1 MSIRRISKETF
12 LIITLKV
19 QNHLRVI
26 PKADSERAS
35 HSPSFWVSFFECV
48 SNIVFPLSSYAA
60 ATPSYVFND

>member
-1 MSIRRISKETF
+1 MSIRRIPKKTF

-19 QNHLRVI
+19 QNHLRVL

-35 HSPSFWVSFFECV
+35 HSPSFWVCFLECV
-48 SNIVFPLSSYAA
+48 SNMVFPLSSSTA